1 MAVQTELK
9 SIRVNGTEL
18 HYLEQGAGEPLVLVH
33 GSVSDFRSW
42 MLQVEAFSGQ
52 YRVIAYSRRY
62 HYPNIWLDGG
72 PEYSA
77 DLHAADLAALIEAL
91 GLGPARLVGHSF
103 GAITSLLTALHH
115 PELVSRLVLAEPP
128 ILPWLER
135 LPDGPPLQAAFVADT
150 LEPAL
155 RAFESGN
162 MELGLQTFIDGVSG
176 RGAYERIPPVM
187 RALQMDNVRE
197 LKAEMEAWGR
207 HGMRWGYLID
217 PSCASLG
224 QLRIPALLVGA
235 ERSPLWFHLIL
246 DELGRCLPQVQR
258 VTIPNASH
266 SMASGNPPAFNDA
279 VLSFLK

>member
-33 GSVSDFRSW
+33 GSLSDFRSW
-42 MLQVEAFSGQ
+42 MLQVEAFSAQ

-62 HYPNIWLDGG
+62 HYPNTWPEDG
-72 PEYSA
+72 PEYSVE
-77 DLHAADLAALIEAL
+77 LHAADLAALIEAL

-103 GAITSLLTALHH
+103 GAMTSLLAALHH

-135 LPDGPPLQAAFVADT
+135 LPDGAPLQAAFVADT

-155 RAFESGN
+155 RAFESGK
-162 MELGLQTFIDGVSG
+162 MELGLQTFIDGVAG

-187 RALQMDNVRE
+187 HALQMDNARE

-207 HGMRWGYLID
+207 HGMRRGYFAD

-224 QLRIPALLVGA
+224 RLRIPALLMGA
-235 ERSPLWFHLIL
+235 ERSPIWFHLIL
-246 DELGRCLPQVQR
+246 DELERCLPQARR
-258 VTIPNASH
+258 VSIPNASH

-279 VLSFLK
+279 VLSFLF